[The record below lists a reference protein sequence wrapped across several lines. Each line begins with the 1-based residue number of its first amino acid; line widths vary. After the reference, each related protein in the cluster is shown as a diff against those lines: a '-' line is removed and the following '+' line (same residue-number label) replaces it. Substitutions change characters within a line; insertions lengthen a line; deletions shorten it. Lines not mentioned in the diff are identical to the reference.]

1 MRRGRS
7 HGSGSGSTGSLDAGD
22 AASLQAAITGLRPG
36 ATLLADG
43 DGARY
48 RIDGAPPDASLV
60 AAVAAWCAAAD
71 RLIVDLRV
79 GGGSL
84 EDVYLELVGRRREA
98 GP

>member
-1 MRRGRS
+1 MRRACEA
-7 HGSGSGSTGSLDAGD
+7 LV
-22 AASLQAAITGLRPG
+22 TGLRPG

-48 RIDGAPPDASLV
+48 RIDGAPPDAAMV
-60 AAVAAWCAAAD
+60 AAVAAWCAGAD

-84 EDVYLELVGRRREA
+84 EDVYLELVGRRRDV
-98 GP
+98 GS